1 MNILVLDFNGM
12 GLREISIK
20 GISMIFYI
28 SVGHD
33 SKIYVAD
40 GYGKLF
46 SIEDET
52 GNVRQATS
60 PESGNSM
67 SKLVMKNPTVYTHYQ
82 VILSS
87 TKLSQVLNSTIS
99 VQSALTKTALS
110 YS

>member
-1 MNILVLDFNGM
+1 MKILMLDFSGI
-12 GLREISIK
+12 GLREISIN
-20 GISMIFYI
+20 GVASIFYI

-40 GYGKLF
+40 GNGKLF

-67 SKLVMKNPTVYTHYQ
+67 SKLVMDTSGCLLRIT
-82 VILSS
+82 
-87 TKLSQVLNSTIS
+87 
-99 VQSALTKTALS
+99 
-110 YS
+110 